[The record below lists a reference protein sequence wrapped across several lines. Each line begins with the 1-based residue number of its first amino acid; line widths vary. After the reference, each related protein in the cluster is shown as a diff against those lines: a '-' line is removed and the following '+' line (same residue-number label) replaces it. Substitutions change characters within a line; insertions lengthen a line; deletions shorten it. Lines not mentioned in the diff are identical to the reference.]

1 MEQQELNTFK
11 LKKVIKEWVYD
22 NHLTTLMSLDQKEIP
37 KRLSSDHIDFVVKL
51 MLEKS
56 PLFRVLNMSLYSLD
70 VSNGYFTKDDKFK
83 DDELD
88 AFVSIGSI
96 LRLEFGEAGINKIVD
111 KKNIKSDVY
120 TKILSSR
127 VLLPV
132 YILILYKD
140 IIFIEAERAAI
151 ERILLRGNSGTEYNN
166 LTQQG

>member
-1 MEQQELNTFK
+1 
-11 LKKVIKEWVYD
+11 
-22 NHLTTLMSLDQKEIP
+22 MSLDQKEIP
-37 KRLSSDHIDFVVKL
+37 KKLSSDHIDFVVKM

-120 TKILSSR
+120 AKILSSR

-140 IIFIEAERAAI
+140 IIFNTPFEQRWTSAAAALGI
-151 ERILLRGNSGTEYNN
+151 DVN
-166 LTQQG
+166 LISNVAGHA

>member
-1 MEQQELNTFK
+1 
-11 LKKVIKEWVYD
+11 
-22 NHLTTLMSLDQKEIP
+22 MSLDQKEIP

-70 VSNGYFTKDDKFK
+70 VSNGYFTKEDKFK

-111 KKNIKSDVY
+111 KKNK
-120 TKILSSR
+120 KQELS
-127 VLLPV
+127 V
-132 YILILYKD
+132 K
-140 IIFIEAERAAI
+140 
-151 ERILLRGNSGTEYNN
+151 
-166 LTQQG
+166 

>member
-1 MEQQELNTFK
+1 MYSEGMAVPKDMESIIAGRVHNALYYPPILNLNK
-11 LKKVIKEWVYD
+11 LIK
-22 NHLTTLMSLDQKEIP
+22 P
-37 KRLSSDHIDFVVKL
+37 DFGI
-51 MLEKS
+51 
-56 PLFRVLNMSLYSLD
+56 FRVAEVYKEPIRREIHAALF
-70 VSNGYFTKDDKFK
+70 NGYGIEFRVNDKFK

-120 TKILSSR
+120 AKILSSR

-151 ERILLRGNSGTEYNN
+151 ERILLRGNSGTEHNN

>member
-11 LKKVIKEWVYD
+11 LKRVIKEWVYD

-37 KRLSSDHIDFVVKL
+37 KRLSSDHIDFVVKM

-56 PLFRVLNMSLYSLD
+56 PLFRILSMSLYSLD

-88 AFVSIGSI
+88 AFVSIGNI

-111 KKNIKSDVY
+111 KKKY
-120 TKILSSR
+120 
-127 VLLPV
+127 
-132 YILILYKD
+132 
-140 IIFIEAERAAI
+140 
-151 ERILLRGNSGTEYNN
+151 
-166 LTQQG
+166 